1 MPADPATQ
9 ANDVIN
15 SSSTSSTINPNASG
29 PAQPPYYALLQLP
42 GANAKPTFSL
52 TSSFVARGNTNLAA
66 FASVSSDPGSYGDI
80 RVLQVPRNT
89 VINGPGQVASLYEAR
104 QEISSALSLLRQGGS
119 RVVLGN
125 LLTLPV
131 GGGLLYLEPVYT
143 QASSG
148 LQYPLLQ
155 DVIVSF
161 GDKIVFQKTL
171 GDALDALFGKGTSSG
186 LPTPSSSGGPT
197 ASPAPSASGD
207 LANAIAAADAAFARG
222 QAALKN
228 GDFAAY
234 GQAQQDLQAAL
245 ARLAKLSP
253 RASAS
258 PSAGASP
265 SPSAR

>member
-1 MPADPATQ
+1 
-9 ANDVIN
+9 
-15 SSSTSSTINPNASG
+15 
-29 PAQPPYYALLQLP
+29 
-42 GANAKPTFSL
+42 
-52 TSSFVARGNTNLAA
+52 
-66 FASVSSDPGSYGDI
+66 
-80 RVLQVPRNT
+80 VLQVPRNT

-161 GDKIVFQKTL
+161 GDKIVFQPTL
-171 GDALDALFGKGTSSG
+171 SAALDALFGKGASSV
-186 LPTPSSSGGPT
+186 LPSPGPS
-197 ASPAPSASGD
+197 ASPAPTLPAGD
-207 LANAIAAADAAFARG
+207 LAAAIADADAAFRAG
-222 QAALKN
+222 EAALKN

-234 GQAQQDLQAAL
+234 GDAQKRLGAAL
-245 ARLAKLSP
+245 ARAAALSGK
-253 RASAS
+253 S
-258 PSAGASP
+258 GASP
-265 SPSAR
+265 SPSPSPR